1 MPCLSKKDEAGNVE
15 KKKAGCVSD
24 AVLCGV
30 SGAIASVAALFF
42 PNAGEKEI
50 HAMGIEGYKTMS
62 CFQKMAVQVF
72 AYFKSWLDSTTGCL
86 NDWLVSFAAGQVTAY
101 ADADVV
107 VEAIWKAFPRT
118 EGLVE
123 DAVDLINAIPK
134 IPKKKN
140 GYVIDMGDI
149 DQTLFKLFNNDHGW
163 EWTRSWANSM
173 MGTVIAKTSKERLT
187 TLFIA
192 RGANDAT
199 RHLINKILSALNA
212 EEMAHTWAGQFGIAV
227 TAEAVSLAA
236 QAVATGAVAIHA
248 VGDGILK
255 VLTGDTERLR
265 QKRFER
271 KKQEKAAKRADRHEK
286 EADRRVKADPKYWRA
301 YDKIMAARKAKEA
314 GEDAAEAVAAPEK
327 EES

>member
-1 MPCLSKKDEAGNVE
+1 
-15 KKKAGCVSD
+15 
-24 AVLCGV
+24 
-30 SGAIASVAALFF
+30 
-42 PNAGEKEI
+42 
-50 HAMGIEGYKTMS
+50 
-62 CFQKMAVQVF
+62 
-72 AYFKSWLDSTTGCL
+72 
-86 NDWLVSFAAGQVTAY
+86 
-101 ADADVV
+101 
-107 VEAIWKAFPRT
+107 
-118 EGLVE
+118 
-123 DAVDLINAIPK
+123 
-134 IPKKKN
+134 
-140 GYVIDMGDI
+140 
-149 DQTLFKLFNNDHGW
+149 
-163 EWTRSWANSM
+163 
-173 MGTVIAKTSKERLT
+173 VIAKTSKERLT

-271 KKQEKAAKRADRHEK
+271 KKAEKAAKRADRHEK